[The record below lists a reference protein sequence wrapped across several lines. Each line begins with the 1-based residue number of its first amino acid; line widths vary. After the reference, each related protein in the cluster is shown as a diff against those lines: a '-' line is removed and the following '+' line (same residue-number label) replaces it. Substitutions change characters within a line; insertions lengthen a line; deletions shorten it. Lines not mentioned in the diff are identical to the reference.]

1 MLDLNCNM
9 DIGDLSKG
17 VNKKKVNTK
26 YKGVNKKKRILQKY
40 IFCTIFSSYTTYKS
54 LKILQR
60 IFSNNTLLVP
70 IILDKIV
77 SY

>member
-17 VNKKKVNTK
+17 VNKKKKVNTK
-26 YKGVNKKKRILQKY
+26 YKGVNKKKNSTKY